1 MSAAAPAL
9 PSGAAALPA
18 RGVPHR
24 GMITL
29 AVMLATIMQA
39 LDTTIA
45 NVALPH
51 MQGSLQAAQ
60 DQITWVLTSYI
71 VAAAIATPL
80 TGWLTGRYGRRAVFS
95 ASIIGFTVASALCGM
110 ADSLWQIVVARL
122 LQGLFGAALVPL
134 SQAVLL
140 DINPREKIGQAM
152 AVWGAGI
159 MVGPILG
166 PMLGGWLT
174 DTYDWR
180 WVFYIN
186 LPVGLLAWWG
196 VWRYLPES
204 KPAGEK
210 LDLFGFAT
218 LSIAIGA
225 LQLFLDRGQQ
235 LDWFSSAEICMEAAV
250 ALAAFLFFVAHTWT
264 TNGVSF
270 FDRALLKDRNFVTG
284 LFFAFI
290 VGMILY
296 GTMALL
302 PTFLQGLMDYP
313 VVYTGIVTAPR
324 GIGTMIAMVIVG
336 RIVQKVDVRL
346 VMCTGFAL
354 TAFALWQMT
363 GMTLQMDSRLVIVSG
378 FIQGLGMGFTF
389 VPLSTAT
396 FATLPAHL
404 RHDGTPIF
412 SLLRNIGSSVGI
424 SIVQALL
431 AVFAAGAHE
440 RLAENVNPYNPIVG
454 SLPQAMSP
462 ATATGLELIN
472 GEVTR
477 QATLIAYLGD
487 FRLMMVM
494 AIVAIPLLMLIR
506 RPARK
511 AAGSTAALEAAH

>member
-1 MSAAAPAL
+1 MKTAVA
-9 PSGAAALPA
+9 
-18 RGVPHR
+18 HR
-24 GMITL
+24 GLITVS
-29 AVMLATIMQA
+29 VMLATIMQA

-80 TGWLTGRYGRRAVFS
+80 TGWLTGRYGRRAVFL
-95 ASIIGFTVASALCGM
+95 ASIVGFTVASALCGM
-110 ADSLWQIVVARL
+110 AGSLWQIVLARL

-140 DINPREKIGQAM
+140 DINPREKVGQAM

-159 MVGPILG
+159 MIGPILG

-174 DTYDWR
+174 EAYDWR

-196 VWRYLPES
+196 LWRYLPES
-204 KPAGEK
+204 RPGGEK
-210 LDLFGFAT
+210 LDIFGFAT

-235 LDWFSSAEICMEAAV
+235 LDWFGSAEIMLEAAV
-250 ALAAFLFFVAHTWT
+250 AVAAFAFFVAHTWT
-264 TNGVSF
+264 ATGVSF

-302 PTFLQGLMDYP
+302 PTFLQSLMDYP

-324 GIGTMIAMVIVG
+324 GIGTMLAMMLVG
-336 RIVQKVDVRL
+336 RILQKVDVRL
-346 VMCTGFAL
+346 VMGVGFAL
-354 TAFALWQMT
+354 IAVALWQMT

-378 FIQGLGMGFTF
+378 FIQGLGVGFTF
-389 VPLSTAT
+389 VPLSTAA
-396 FATLPAHL
+396 FATLPARL
-404 RHDGTPIF
+404 RHDGTPVF
-412 SLLRNIGSSVGI
+412 SLLRNIGASVGI

-431 AVFAAGAHE
+431 AVNAAGAHE
-440 RLAENVNPYNPIVG
+440 RLSEFISSSNPVLG
-454 SLPQAMSP
+454 TLPP
-462 ATATGLELIN
+462 ALDPSTAAGLELLN

-487 FRLMMVM
+487 FRVMMAM
-494 AIVAIPLLMLIR
+494 AIVAIPLLLLMR
-506 RPARK
+506 RPGRAPDG
-511 AAGSTAALEAAH
+511 APALDPAH

>member
-1 MSAAAPAL
+1 MTTA
-9 PSGAAALPA
+9 
-18 RGVPHR
+18 GVRHR
-24 GMITL
+24 GMITV

-60 DQITWVLTSYI
+60 DQIAWVLTSYI

-80 TGWLTGRYGRRAVFS
+80 TGWLTGRYGRRAVFLY
-95 ASIIGFTVASALCGM
+95 SIVGFTIASALCGM
-110 ADSLWQIVVARL
+110 AESLWQIVAARL

-140 DINPREKIGQAM
+140 DINPREKVGQAM

-174 DTYDWR
+174 DAYDWR

-204 KPAGEK
+204 RPGGER
-210 LDLFGFAT
+210 LDIFGFAT

-225 LQLFLDRGQQ
+225 LQMFLDRGQQ
-235 LDWFSSAEICMEAAV
+235 LDWFASGEIQLEAAV
-250 ALAAFLFFVAHTWT
+250 ALAAFAFFVAHTAT
-264 TNGVSF
+264 TTGVSF

-313 VVYTGIVTAPR
+313 VIETGLVTAPR
-324 GIGTMIAMVIVG
+324 GVGTMIAMIIVG

-346 VMCTGFAL
+346 VMGTGFAL

-363 GMTLQMDSRLVIVSG
+363 GMTLQMDSRIVILSG

-389 VPLSTAT
+389 VPLSTAA
-396 FATLPAHL
+396 FATLAPHL

-431 AVFAAGAHE
+431 AINAAGAHE
-440 RLAENVNPYNPIVG
+440 RLSENVNPYNPNLS
-454 SLPQAMSP
+454 SLPAMADPS
-462 ATATGLELIN
+462 TVHGLEMLN

-477 QATLIAYLGD
+477 QATLLAYLGD
-487 FRLMMVM
+487 FRLMMAM
-494 AIVAIPLLMLIR
+494 ALIAIPLLLLIR
-506 RPARK
+506 RPK
-511 AAGSTAALEAAH
+511 QGTAPVVAEAAH